1 MDSIGNI
8 FGRESEKRLLSS
20 SSGHVP
26 KMNGVAKMTSFK
38 SLVLHKYYMLKS
50 IRSADLLVSSLHRP
64 SVTIPVRSTSRRCIP
79 VHLQRI
85 CSTADTNNIY
95 ISKHMLSSTM
105 ILPLSLRRRRIPTSF
120 YNHYYDDSIR
130 RSCIHDVTFHRSCC
144 RRNNKNDNNNNIVTN
159 GSSNGISNRWILNSS
174 NYGMCMNNIVTLGYR
189 CSFKLRVQSFTT
201 STSTN
206 QGTKTDTLNEVV
218 HNSNDDDDHD
228 NIEVSDENIVIRT
241 ADSEHSTKLPV
252 FNDEWIPPNRPLMG
266 DVGQA
271 HLYTHI
277 EDDKVLRQLLSEDE
291 ANNEGAEGIE
301 SMTDPTIQ
309 KNDETIVE
317 AEVVPPLTSMDWLK
331 TRRTMLTGQKMMKPD
346 EAALYKQSM
355 TDIELPI
362 IEHMLYTEQEL
373 VQFMEAIGGQHV
385 EVVLDRGDTKKGGRR
400 RLGND
405 VMGIILVTGLNYVQM
420 QSMANQLVRQL
431 RRRRL
436 QEVQVVGAELG
447 VDGNQDDPNEN
458 WYVVD
463 CGNYVVHIQDTKTRT
478 AVNLA
483 ALWSGR
489 DPIRTV
495 DCTSDEAVDDY
506 VSRYPVPHNYSVGG
520 SIASSSSLL
529 YDVNNWDATMKQFEK
544 SRWTRGNT
552 NMLNAGSS
560 SSGSIGSS
568 RTRFRNKPIV
578 PKRRR
583 KTSGRKT

>member
-1 MDSIGNI
+1 
-8 FGRESEKRLLSS
+8 
-20 SSGHVP
+20 
-26 KMNGVAKMTSFK
+26 MTSYK
-38 SLVLHKYYMLKS
+38 SLSLHKYVMLKS
-50 IRSADLLVSSLHRP
+50 KEYKKAPICFVSLHPP
-64 SVTIPVRSTSRRCIP
+64 SDAIGDATKIYPTRTRTCERCI
-79 VHLQRI
+79 HLQRI
-85 CSTADTNNIY
+85 CSTVDTKNINIY
-95 ISKHMLSSTM
+95 QHMLSSTM

-120 YNHYYDDSIR
+120 YNHYYDFIR
-130 RSCIHDVTFHRSCC
+130 RSCIHDVTFHRSFC
-144 RRNNKNDNNNNIVTN
+144 RRNNKNDNNNTVTN
-159 GSSNGISNRWILNSS
+159 GASNDISNRWILNSS
-174 NYGMCMNNIVTLGYR
+174 NYGMCMINIVNLGYR

-201 STSTN
+201 STSTD

-506 VSRYPVPHNYSVGG
+506 VSRYPVPHNYAVGG